1 MGCKRL
7 NSREQIRQWCL
18 VPSHDPPRGAVLAQD
33 KAWGAA
39 EPTATLRL
47 PVQASASPACVWESS
62 MESLYYFLGFLLLAA
77 RPPCSA
83 ATRFHD
89 VLDNENPHGST
100 REHPQLDGWSPEE
113 NNWNEKLH
121 PVWKRG
127 DGRWRSSWKG
137 GCVQAVLTSDSPALV
152 GSTLTFVVDL
162 VFPRCQ
168 EEDASG
174 NIVYENYRN
183 GHYFYKLGRCSVRV
197 SLDTTNVT
205 LGPQLMEVTVYRRHG
220 RAFLP
225 IAQVKDVYVVTDQIP
240 VFVTMTQKSDRN
252 SSDETFL
259 RNVPILFDVLLH
271 DPSHFLNKSAIRYKW
286 SFGDNTGLF
295 VSDSHTLNHTY
306 VHNGTFSLNLT
317 VQAVVPGPCPSPT
330 PPGPAGDSSWELGEV
345 PEDGCQISRYG
356 YFEATLTIV
365 EGILVV
371 NIIQIAEVPIAQP
384 QPGDSLMD
392 LVVTCQGTVPRE
404 VCTVISDPTCQMA
417 WNSHCDPLDETE
429 SCLLTV
435 RRAFRGP
442 GTYCVNLTLG
452 DDTSLALTSTLISV
466 PGRAPATALGAGDAV
481 LIAAGCL
488 ALGVT
493 MLALYVYRKHKEYKR
508 IENSAGSTADG
519 GGLNVGQGHARAAFL
534 PGRQE
539 KHPLLKDQPG
549 SL

>member
-1 MGCKRL
+1 M
-7 NSREQIRQWCL
+7 
-18 VPSHDPPRGAVLAQD
+18 
-33 KAWGAA
+33 
-39 EPTATLRL
+39 
-47 PVQASASPACVWESS
+47 
-62 MESLYYFLGFLLLAA
+62 
-77 RPPCSA
+77 
-83 ATRFHD
+83 
-89 VLDNENPHGST
+89 
-100 REHPQLDGWSPEE
+100 
-113 NNWNEKLH
+113 
-121 PVWKRG
+121 
-127 DGRWRSSWKG
+127 
-137 GCVQAVLTSDSPALV
+137 
-152 GSTLTFVVDL
+152 
-162 VFPRCQ
+162 
-168 EEDASG
+168 
-174 NIVYENYRN
+174 
-183 GHYFYKLGRCSVRV
+183 RV

-306 VHNGTFSLNLT
+306 VHNGTFNLNLT

-330 PPGPAGDSSWELGEV
+330 PRPPPGPAGDSSWELGEV

-404 VCTVISDPTCQMA
+404 VCTVISDPTCQMV

-466 PGRAPATALGAGDAV
+466 PGRAPVTALGAGDAV

-508 IENSAGSTADG
+508 IENSAGSTAGG